1 MTAEISLARG
11 SAPLQNRNIEVFI
24 LVDDTIPQI
33 LYSIS
38 SYIRAYINRVAY
50 TEFITNRLEI
60 YYNEAIFCI
69 NALIVQSYRHLLA
82 F

>member
-11 SAPLQNRNIEVFI
+11 SAPQPHRNIEVFI

-33 LYSIS
+33 LNSIS

-50 TEFITNRLEI
+50 TEFITSRN
-60 YYNEAIFCI
+60 
-69 NALIVQSYRHLLA
+69 LL
-82 F
+82 